1 MPYYPNFQ
9 TLFVNPDEL
18 SLFNQWK
25 MQQQMGFNQYSQQQQ
40 QQPNQSTASQP
51 QSDHQSFNLIDET
64 EDENEEEPI
73 PTPTSKKTS
82 RGARLKAKAKKTKDT
97 ESQVEIKKRA
107 RNVWTQDEELLLA
120 ESFIQIS
127 EDPKTGCDQQKDTFA
142 ATLEVPQRT
151 PKTAR
156 QLKTSGAEADS
167 SVSHSPA
174 NRTPKAR
181 SPKVTDRR
189 SPRTPTS
196 EKKRPGRVTELETQ
210 LANLQEE
217 LKKANEQLNQS
228 ESWKIRAHED
238 AEEAKKQLAEMSEK
252 LQESEKQL
260 DEISASEES
269 RLQELRK
276 ISQDRDREWESELEA
291 VQKHHSMDS
300 AALASAMNE
309 IQKLKIQ
316 LEKVS
321 ESEAT
326 QAKYA
331 DSAHDEMLKLRL
343 ELSETLRLV
352 DELKIQL
359 NDSKDSEARA
369 LEIMS
374 QTREQLETLK
384 STEETLRMEKLK
396 AVEAYE
402 SLSLELE
409 KSNARADSLE
419 GLVSNLEAK
428 DVNPKGNDDAVVD
441 DQEELNC
448 VKIEVEKL
456 RSELEGAEKRYQE
469 EYIQSTL
476 QIRSAYELVE
486 QTRSESGE
494 KVSTLEANLEQ
505 SKAELEALKSKLV
518 EKDFKLENISE
529 ENKFL
534 NEKLEKTELT
544 TEIDTKDDTE
554 VTKLV
559 ADLEDMKRV
568 MLEKETE
575 LKSITEENERLKME
589 KNHVNDEAVA
599 SAEAAER
606 EALMKVGYL
615 TEEAD
620 KSSRKVVRVTEQLD
634 LAQAANAEM
643 EAELR
648 RLKVQ
653 SDQWRKAAE
662 AAAAMLSGGANGKF
676 VERTGSLDTHTIG
689 GKLNSPFSEDM
700 EDESPKKK
708 SGNMLKKFG
717 GLLKKSPK

>member
-1 MPYYPNFQ
+1 MQ
-9 TLFVNPDEL
+9 T
-18 SLFNQWK
+18 
-25 MQQQMGFNQYSQQQQ
+25 
-40 QQPNQSTASQP
+40 
-51 QSDHQSFNLIDET
+51 
-64 EDENEEEPI
+64 
-73 PTPTSKKTS
+73 
-82 RGARLKAKAKKTKDT
+82 
-97 ESQVEIKKRA
+97 
-107 RNVWTQDEELLLA
+107 
-120 ESFIQIS
+120 
-127 EDPKTGCDQQKDTFA
+127 PKTRA

-156 QLKTSGAEADS
+156 QLKTSGAETEN

-196 EKKRPGRVTELETQ
+196 EKKRPGRVMELETQ

-217 LKKANEQLNQS
+217 LKKAKEQLSQS
-228 ESWKIRAHED
+228 ESWTKRAHED

-331 DSAHDEMLKLRL
+331 ESAHDEMLKLRL

-374 QTREQLETLK
+374 QTREQLESLK

-409 KSNARADSLE
+409 KSNAQVDSLE
-419 GLVSNLEAK
+419 GLVSKLEAN
-428 DVNPKGNDDAVVD
+428 DVSPKGNDDVVVD

-448 VKIEVEKL
+448 VKMEVEKL
-456 RSELEGAEKRYQE
+456 RGELEGAEKRYQE
-469 EYIQSTL
+469 EYLQSTL

-505 SKAELEALKSKLV
+505 SKAELEALKAKLA

-544 TEIDTKDDTE
+544 TEIDTTKDDTE
-554 VTKLV
+554 VTKLA

-568 MLEKETE
+568 VLEKEAE
-575 LKSITEENERLKME
+575 LKNITEENERLKME
-589 KNHVNDEAVA
+589 MNHVNNDAVA

-662 AAAAMLSGGANGKF
+662 AAATMLSGGANGKF
-676 VERTGSLDTHTIG
+676 VERTGSLDTHTLG

>member
-1 MPYYPNFQ
+1 MQ
-9 TLFVNPDEL
+9 T
-18 SLFNQWK
+18 
-25 MQQQMGFNQYSQQQQ
+25 
-40 QQPNQSTASQP
+40 
-51 QSDHQSFNLIDET
+51 
-64 EDENEEEPI
+64 
-73 PTPTSKKTS
+73 
-82 RGARLKAKAKKTKDT
+82 
-97 ESQVEIKKRA
+97 
-107 RNVWTQDEELLLA
+107 
-120 ESFIQIS
+120 
-127 EDPKTGCDQQKDTFA
+127 PKTRD

-217 LKKANEQLNQS
+217 LKKAKEQLNQS

-252 LQESEKQL
+252 LLESEKQL

-419 GLVSNLEAK
+419 EIVSNLEAK

-448 VKIEVEKL
+448 VKIEVVKL

-494 KVSTLEANLEQ
+494 KVLTLEANLEQ
-505 SKAELEALKSKLV
+505 SKAELEALKAKLA

-544 TEIDTKDDTE
+544 TEIDTTKDDTE

-568 MLEKETE
+568 ILEKETE
-575 LKSITEENERLKME
+575 LKSITEENERLQME